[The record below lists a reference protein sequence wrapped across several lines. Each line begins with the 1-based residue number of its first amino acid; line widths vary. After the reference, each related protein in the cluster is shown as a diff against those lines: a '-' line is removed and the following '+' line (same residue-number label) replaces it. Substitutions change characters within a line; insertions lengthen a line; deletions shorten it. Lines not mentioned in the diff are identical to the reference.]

1 MWAQVSGDSV
11 IRIISSPIAL
21 EINSIQYPR
30 NIFTVWSASELKDIG
45 IYPYSETLVNQR
57 YHWTGSL
64 SYNIGA
70 DAVTGTHTTTDKDV
84 ADLKEGMLQ
93 QTKDIVANFLSR
105 DDWMVIREAEGGT
118 AMPDNIK
125 TYREAVRTES
135 NEKVTAINALSDLDA
150 IKLYDA
156 TPYTETRKTATY
168 DELGNV
174 TYGSPNVESERH
186 LNLVTHYFAEDPL
199 AIADPGYVSLV
210 KK

>member
-45 IYPYSETLVNQR
+45 IYPYSETRIDGR
-57 YHWTGSL
+57 YHNPGSL
-64 SYNIGA
+64 SYDVGA
-70 DAVTGTHTTTDKDV
+70 DAVIGTYDSTDRDV
-84 ADLKEGMLQ
+84 AELKKGMLQ
-93 QTKDIVANFLSR
+93 QTKDIAANFLSR

-118 AMPDNIK
+118 VMPDDIK
-125 TYREAVRTES
+125 TYRTAIRKES
-135 NEKVTAINALSDLDA
+135 NDKETAINALSNLDA
-150 IKLYDA
+150 IKLYEA
-156 TPYTETRKTATY
+156 TPYIETRKTETY
-168 DELGNV
+168 DDDNNV
-174 TYGSPNVESERH
+174 TYGAPNIESEKH

-199 AIADPGYVSLV
+199 AEVDPGYVSLV

>member
-1 MWAQVSGDSV
+1 MWSQVSGGEV
-11 IRIISSPIAL
+11 IRVIPSPIAL

-30 NIFTVWSASELKDIG
+30 NIFTVWSKSELKDIG
-45 IYPYSETLVNQR
+45 IYPYSETIVDKR
-57 YHWTGSL
+57 YYWSGSL
-64 SYNIGA
+64 NYNVGV
-70 DAVTGTHTTTDKDV
+70 DEVTGTYETTERDI
-84 ADLKEGMLQ
+84 ADLKKNMIR
-93 QTKDIVANFLSR
+93 QTKDMAASLLVR
-105 DDWMVIREAEGGT
+105 DDWMAIREAEGGT

>member
-1 MWAQVSGDSV
+1 MWSQVSGGEV
-11 IRIISSPIAL
+11 IRVIPSPIAL

-30 NIFTVWSASELKDIG
+30 NIFTVWSKSELKDIG
-45 IYPYSETLVNQR
+45 IYPYSETIVDKR
-57 YHWTGSL
+57 YYWSGSL
-64 SYNIGA
+64 TYNVGV
-70 DAVTGTHTTTDKDV
+70 DEVTGTYETTERDI
-84 ADLKEGMLQ
+84 ADLKKNMIR
-93 QTKDIVANFLSR
+93 QTKDMAASLLVR

>member
-1 MWAQVSGDSV
+1 MWSQVSGGEV
-11 IRIISSPIAL
+11 IRVIPSPIAL

-30 NIFTVWSASELKDIG
+30 NIFTVWSKSELKDIG
-45 IYPYSETLVNQR
+45 IYPYSETIVDKR
-57 YHWTGSL
+57 YYWSGSL
-64 SYNIGA
+64 TYNVGV
-70 DAVTGTHTTTDKDV
+70 DEVTGTYETTERDI
-84 ADLKEGMLQ
+84 ADLKKNMIR
-93 QTKDIVANFLSR
+93 QTKDMAASLLVR
-105 DDWMVIREAEGGT
+105 DDWMAIREAEGGT